1 MILDYRITDE
11 DFICM
16 PFSKT
21 ANQYIG
27 DEGYF
32 ADNLSDF
39 SNLDTCRSGM
49 LVGVETKLDHP
60 YYCRGVS
67 NSGVIINGNFSF
79 FLPGIA
85 VMKEKKF
92 RPYTFEELPI
102 KVCDTIYLKNKNNGI
117 VERCLCISISA
128 EDNQI
133 KSIAFGLNSYSIQE
147 LFENYV
153 WRYSDLWDFE
163 PFGVEEN

>member
-16 PFSKT
+16 PYSKT
-21 ANQYIG
+21 ADQYIG
-27 DEGYF
+27 QEGYF
-32 ADNLSDF
+32 ADKLSDF

-49 LVGVETKLDHP
+49 LAGVETKADHP
-60 YYCRGVS
+60 YYCAVS
-67 NSGVIINGNFSF
+67 DGGVIINGNFSF
-79 FLPGIA
+79 FLPEIA

-102 KVCDTIYLKNKNNGI
+102 KVCDTIYLKNKSTGI
-117 VERCLCISISA
+117 IETCLCISILD
-128 EDNQI
+128 EGNQI

-153 WRYSDLWDFE
+153 WRYSDLWDFQ
-163 PFGVEEN
+163 PFGVEE

>member
-1 MILDYRITDE
+1 MILDYRITD
-11 DFICM
+11 DSFICL
-16 PFSKT
+16 PYSKY

-60 YYCRGVS
+60 YYCGVS
-67 NSGVIINGNFSF
+67 DGGVIINGNFSF

-102 KVCDTIYLKNKNNGI
+102 KVCDKIFLKNKNSGTI
-117 VERCLCISISA
+117 EECLCISILD

-133 KSIAFGLNSYSIQE
+133 KSIAFGVNSYSIQE

-153 WRYSDLWDFE
+153 WRASYFSDFK

>member
-1 MILDYRITDE
+1 MILDHRIENE
-11 DFICM
+11 DLIFM
-16 PFSKT
+16 PYSKT

-27 DEGYF
+27 KEGYF

-39 SNLDTCRSGM
+39 SNLDACRSGM
-49 LVGVETKLDHP
+49 LVGVETKLDNP
-60 YYCRGVS
+60 YYCGVS
-67 NSGVIINGNFSF
+67 DGGVIINGNFSF
-79 FLPGIA
+79 FLPRTA

-102 KVCDTIYLKNKNNGI
+102 KVCDSIYLKNKNSEI
-117 VERCLCISISA
+117 IERCLCISISF

-133 KSIAFGLNSYSIQE
+133 KSIVFGLNSYSIQE

-153 WRYSDLWDFE
+153 WRYTELWNFQ
-163 PFGVEEN
+163 PFGVKE